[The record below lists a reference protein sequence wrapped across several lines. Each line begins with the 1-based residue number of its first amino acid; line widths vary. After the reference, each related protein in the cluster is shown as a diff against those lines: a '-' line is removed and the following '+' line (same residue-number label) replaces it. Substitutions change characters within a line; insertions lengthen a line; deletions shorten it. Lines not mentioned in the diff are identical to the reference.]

1 MPDYKEIEKKWQQ
14 EWEKNKVFQPEVDH
28 KKKKF
33 FFTTPY
39 PYISGSLHL
48 GHGRAVTES
57 DIYCRYKRM
66 MGFNVLFP
74 IAFHITGTPI
84 IGI

>member
-48 GHGRAVTES
+48 
-57 DIYCRYKRM
+57 
-66 MGFNVLFP
+66 
-74 IAFHITGTPI
+74 
-84 IGI
+84 